1 MEVNARKDNNQSM
14 EKISLLYD
22 IIKKDVNSFKLKHSN
37 AGYLFDIKF
46 NEKDKKVKVFL
57 TLLKKSETNPHN
69 EDRATRRWKIYWII
83 PNHSFPDR
91 CIFLPKQRQSPEGDE

>member
-69 EDRATRRWKIYWII
+69 EDIDFLIECEENYPQKE
-83 PNHSFPDR
+83 PKVF
-91 CIFLPKQRQSPEGDE
+91 CITNVIKLN